1 MPTHPHSLLSP
12 QQWPGAHNLR
22 KSFFRACTVLDAV
35 GYGNAALHCGLSS
48 PTSRIGPPQFLLLPS
63 PARHPGFPC
72 LAFLTG
78 FHYASQAAVESSC
91 LCSVRAL
98 GLHLHL
104 EVKIHIQLSR
114 QQAHF
119 GHPTDTTSTCWKL
132 ETESTIPSLSF
143 PSFQPPNS
151 PSREARRVLSKSLPG
166 KQSSDVFLCLIP
178 VTTGQP
184 TSIT

>member
-1 MPTHPHSLLSP
+1 MGTLPST
-12 QQWPGAHNLR
+12 
-22 KSFFRACTVLDAV
+22 
-35 GYGNAALHCGLSS
+35 AALV
-48 PTSRIGPPQFLLLPS
+48 LLLPGLAHRNFFCS
-63 PARHPGFPC
+63 HLPPDTRVSHV

>member
-1 MPTHPHSLLSP
+1 MGTLPST
-12 QQWPGAHNLR
+12 
-22 KSFFRACTVLDAV
+22 
-35 GYGNAALHCGLSS
+35 AALV
-48 PTSRIGPPQFLLLPS
+48 LLLPGLAHRNFLCS
-63 PARHPGFPC
+63 HLPSDTRVSRV

-98 GLHLHL
+98 GLHLHPEL
-104 EVKIHIQLSR
+104 KIHIQLSR

-119 GHPTDTTSTCWKL
+119 GHHTDTTSTCWKL

-151 PSREARRVLSKSLPG
+151 PSREARSQVSLNLSLVNSPQMCSSASFLSPRDSHLHHLRQLLQILPLRC
-166 KQSSDVFLCLIP
+166 QYQAC
-178 VTTGQP
+178 TT
-184 TSIT
+184 TL